1 MIQDIIN
8 EIQSEISA
16 ERDSV
21 VKRVVEEQLKNF
33 IFDERNLS
41 PALIALLMAKSGSG
55 KGYKLPMIEGI
66 PLPPSAPSSAEEI
79 LDFINVDTPAI
90 VADLSVGN
98 NVYLYG
104 KAGTGK
110 TTLAKKIAKVILKK
124 ETYTINC
131 NQFTSPVEIRGGQ
144 TIEGYKDGNMVLAW
158 ENGGVLILDEL
169 PKLDPNT
176 AGLLNEALALSADS
190 PEIGK
195 LTKEEYDM
203 FAQRLE
209 EAKKEDKYLG
219 YLIYE
224 KDGNYYREIEV
235 TITDGKGDLRKR
247 GKGFCVIATGNTD
260 MKTTS
265 TNYSG
270 NNRQDYSL
278 VDRFAGSF
286 YDINYDFA
294 LEEKLIYSKVLQVS
308 YILRDFLNRNEA
320 SSVESISLRTML
332 NFNRI
337 YEQEMLRE
345 INSIYA
351 IPVIEI
357 EAKVETERG
366 VETDIFAGKTLEKSV
381 DSFIKTL
388 NPTRQTELIKDTDI
402 YRILMMY
409 TDEDLFVEEFKMRHD
424 WYNPKTGEREEPP
437 KQEKEKKK
445 AYEVKKFGK

>member
-8 EIQSEISA
+8 EIQTEIAA

-33 IFDERNLS
+33 IFDEKNLS
-41 PALIALLMAKSGSG
+41 PALIALLMAKSSGSS
-55 KGYKLPMIEGI
+55 KGFKLPMTEGI
-66 PLPPSAPSSAEEI
+66 PLPPSAPSSAEQI
-79 LDFINVDTPAI
+79 LDFVNVDTPAI

-104 KAGTGK
+104 RAGTGK

-176 AGLLNEALALSADS
+176 AGLLNEALASSADN
-190 PEIGK
+190 PEVTII
-195 LTKEEYDM
+195 TKEEFDK
-203 FAQRLE
+203 FSNRLE
-209 EAKKEDKYLG
+209 EAKKIDKYLG
-219 YLIYE
+219 YTVYE
-224 KDGNYYREIEV
+224 KDGDYYREIDV

-286 YDINYDFA
+286 YEINYDLA
-294 LEEKLIYSKVLQVS
+294 LEEKLIYSKVLQIS
-308 YILRDFLNRNEA
+308 YLLREFLDRET

-337 YEQEMLRE
+337 YEQEMLRK
-345 INSIYA
+345 INSPFA
-351 IPVIEI
+351 IDVIKMEI
-357 EAKVETERG
+357 ETPDGLEE
-366 VETDIFAGKTLEKSV
+366 IAGKTFEKSV
-381 DSFIKTL
+381 QSFIKTL
-388 NPTRQTELIKDTDI
+388 NPTKQTELRKETDI
-402 YRILMMY
+402 DRLLIIT
-409 TDEDLFVEEFKMRHD
+409 TDEDMFVEEFKMRHD
-424 WYNPKTGEREEPP
+424 FVNPITGEREVP
-437 KQEKEKKK
+437 KED
-445 AYEVKKFGK
+445 